1 MFNTSD
7 TGNKGSVIGHSGVL
21 LERSAANGMHHTF
34 QLGVTLAGIDVDS
47 AQLVVVVVV
56 VVSLCESSARRL

>member
-21 LERSAANGMHHTF
+21 LERSAANGMHHSTF

-47 AQLVVVVVV
+47 AQLVVVVVR
-56 VVSLCESSARRL
+56 LCKSSARRL